1 MTRFAHIAL
10 IFAVAMAGC
19 SSSSTPPIDIDP
31 YQALPGKWGWE
42 GSNDCEEAP
51 QEIRFSES
59 GKRMHVSL
67 SPQTED
73 GPREPRRTADYTVL
87 APTANGLT
95 MSMDGEDRLDP
106 SGRPVTWDLILLSN
120 DEYCWHRSD
129 WRATGCTKSINRC
142 EI

>member
-1 MTRFAHIAL
+1 MTRFGQIAL

-19 SSSSTPPIDIDP
+19 SSSSTPSVDIDP
-31 YQALPGKWGWE
+31 HQALPGKCGWE

-51 QEIRFSES
+51 LEIGFSRN
-59 GKRMHVSL
+59 GKRMHVSH
-67 SPQTED
+67 SPQTE
-73 GPREPRRTADYTVL
+73 GGSREPRRTANYTVL
-87 APTANGLT
+87 APTENGLA
-95 MSMDGEDRLDP
+95 MLMDGEDRLDP